1 MSRRSVPSSLPS
13 ILKTSRA
20 LQKCKCRCRYD
31 CHEPPA
37 AHLEYLRVPP
47 GGRGVP
53 HPPDLVFSQATA
65 RLGGHASHAEGR
77 WSDPSRD
84 HRESTHNVSG
94 PTGRNVVQRIQ
105 GRRDVI
111 ELVVVEVG
119 IDVRGHRDRCTAR
132 PSRRTGYRFPGP
144 GPPQIQVMASTALPK
159 NDFHASGTGMYPLSA
174 KPFCPAPMVL
184 CRNAFTAAPTCGSR
198 YFEQTIS

>member
-1 MSRRSVPSSLPS
+1 MSRQLRTWNISE
-13 ILKTSRA
+13 
-20 LQKCKCRCRYD
+20 CRQEGAVCPTRRTW
-31 CHEPPA
+31 CSPRRWPA
-37 AHLEYLRVPP
+37 W
-47 GGRGVP
+47 GVTLHTRKVAGP
-53 HPPDLVFSQATA
+53 IPAGTTENRRMTFQA
-65 RLGGHASHAEGR
+65 
-77 WSDPSRD
+77 
-84 HRESTHNVSG
+84 